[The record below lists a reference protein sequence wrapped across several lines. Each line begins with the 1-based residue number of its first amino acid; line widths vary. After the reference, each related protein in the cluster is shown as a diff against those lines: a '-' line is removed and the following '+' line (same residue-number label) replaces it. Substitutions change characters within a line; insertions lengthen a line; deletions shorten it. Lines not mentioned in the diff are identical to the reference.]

1 MPTGDCSVSNRLLI
15 CEIWSQC
22 PSSTAS
28 TSSDEDGEIHMIQK
42 ELDAVDIQLKGFN
55 YSDMDKMQVEEDC
68 SV

>member
-1 MPTGDCSVSNRLLI
+1 MHSLKRKASA
-15 CEIWSQC
+15 S
-22 PSSTAS
+22 AS